1 MSNNKQNSVKIL
13 VEVEFEIDDIW
24 SANSVDQEERAWFW
38 NKVIPSCNI
47 LLHSNEVGDT
57 VGETNTF
64 TIKKISRKAREYTSP
79 IIEELLN
86 EKTME
91 MSNNKQTA
99 LHKDKTLLITWL
111 AILPFTGMLALI
123 LSPISMILSIIIG
136 IIGLSVFFALTV
148 FITYSII
155 KN

>member
-1 MSNNKQNSVKIL
+1 MSNNKK
-13 VEVEFEIDDIW
+13 
-24 SANSVDQEERAWFW
+24 
-38 NKVIPSCNI
+38 
-47 LLHSNEVGDT
+47 
-57 VGETNTF
+57 
-64 TIKKISRKAREYTSP
+64 
-79 IIEELLN
+79 
-86 EKTME
+86 
-91 MSNNKQTA
+91 TA